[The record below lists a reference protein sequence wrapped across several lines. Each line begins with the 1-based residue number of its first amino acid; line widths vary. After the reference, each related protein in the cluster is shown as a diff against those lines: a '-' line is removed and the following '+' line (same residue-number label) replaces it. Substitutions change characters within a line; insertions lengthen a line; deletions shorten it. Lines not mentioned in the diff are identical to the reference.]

1 LAAGRKKKASD
12 EEPEEDWLTTYA
24 DAITL
29 LMAFFVMLVSFSKVD
44 IPLYEQVAA
53 GIRNEIGKRDTQSP
67 MQILQVDLQDVVYN
81 MEVEDVVQ
89 VDTDDEGVRLELA
102 SSGFYRAGSADIRDD
117 AVPVLAN
124 LAIALAAPRYRD
136 YVIEVEG
143 HTDDDPISTVRF
155 PSNWELSA
163 GRAARVVRFFI
174 DEGLDPG
181 RMKAAGYAETRPKVP
196 NRTRDGTPIPDNQ
209 AENRRVIIRL
219 YPKAIED
226 ESAEGPTMTID
237 EISSG
242 AIESEQ
248 PPPLVPRVPGRFDSG
263 TPIELPRQ
271 SDNPVFNR

>member
-1 LAAGRKKKASD
+1 
-12 EEPEEDWLTTYA
+12 
-24 DAITL
+24 
-29 LMAFFVMLVSFSKVD
+29 
-44 IPLYEQVAA
+44 
-53 GIRNEIGKRDTQSP
+53 

-89 VDTDDEGVRLELA
+89 VDTNDEGVRLELA
-102 SSGFYRAGSADIRDD
+102 SSGFYRAGSADIRDE
-117 AVPVLAN
+117 AIPVLAN

-136 YVIEVEG
+136 YVIEIEG

-196 NRTRDGTPIPDNQ
+196 NRTRDGTPIPENQ

-219 YPKAIED
+219 YPKAVED
-226 ESAEGPTMTID
+226 EATEGPTMTLD

-242 AIESEQ
+242 AVDPEQ
-248 PPPLVPRVPGRFDSG
+248 PPPLVPRLPG
-263 TPIELPRQ
+263 Q
-271 SDNPVFNR
+271 SDSSMPIAPPRRDEKSIFER